1 MRTVESFYKPRIEAS
16 QDIVLEQSLHWLN
29 RMQELLP

>member
-1 MRTVESFYKPRIEAS
+1 MRTVGSFYKPGLEAS